1 MKYSVFTVMLPE
13 LSPQEAIRELKKAGY
28 DGVEW
33 RVTAIDPAKQEEPPS
48 FWGNNR
54 CTVDIQSS
62 EEDILSLKA
71 ETELAGLEI
80 PALACYLQCGDVEG
94 TARGMQIAL
103 WFGASAIRVGVPM
116 YNRSKRYQELLEEGR
131 SYLEEVQKLSRQ
143 YGVQGWI
150 EIHMNNIASSASLAH
165 RLVEGFDPEHIGVI
179 YDPGNMVYEGY
190 EQYRMGLELLGPYLA
205 HVHVKNAHWVR
216 TNDPNRHIWQADS
229 CPVSEGVANWKQI
242 VDDLKT
248 VGYDRWLS
256 FEDFSRSGT
265 GEELLARNLQYM
277 KSLV

>member
-13 LSPQEAIRELKKAGY
+13 LSPEEAIPALKKAGY

-33 RVTAIDPAKQEEPPS
+33 RVTAIDPAKAEEAPS

-54 CTVDIQSS
+54 CTVDIHSS
-62 EEDILSLKA
+62 EEQILSLKA
-71 ETELAGLEI
+71 ATEQAGLEI
-80 PALACYLQCGDVEG
+80 PALACYLACGDVEG
-94 TARGMQIAL
+94 TERGMRIAQWL
-103 WFGASAIRVGVPM
+103 GAAAIRVGVPM
-116 YNRSKRYQELLEEGR
+116 YNRSKRYQELLKEGR
-131 SYLEEVQKLSRQ
+131 AYLSQVQELSRR

-150 EIHMNNIASSASLAH
+150 EIHMNNIATSASLAH
-165 RLVEGFDPEHIGVI
+165 KLVDGFDPAHIGVI

-216 TNDPNRHIWQADS
+216 NDDPSRHIWQADA
-229 CPVSEGVANWKQI
+229 CPVPDGVANWKQI
-242 VDDLKT
+242 LDDLQA

-256 FEDFSRSGT
+256 FEDFSRSAPS
-265 GEELLARNLQYM
+265 EELLVRNLQYM
-277 KSLV
+277 KSL